1 MENLEVVFRFRFP
14 FAGRLAVVVCFER
27 HVLPSFLSCV
37 FINFCKAGWPSAY
50 SNACLVAASQK
61 SALIVS
67 LFNVLYGCFPRG
79 TKEWSKYLLV
89 NTMIG
94 K

>member
-1 MENLEVVFRFRFP
+1 MLFVSNGTFCPLFFF
-14 FAGRLAVVVCFER
+14 
-27 HVLPSFLSCV
+27 V
-37 FINFCKAGWPSAY
+37 FINFGKPGWLALRSAY
-50 SNACLVAASQK
+50 SNACLVIYLSDTLAASQK

-79 TKEWSKYLLV
+79 TKEWPKYLLV

>member
-1 MENLEVVFRFRFP
+1 MFRTARFAL
-14 FAGRLAVVVCFER
+14 F
-27 HVLPSFLSCV
+27 SFLCFYQFLKSWL
-37 FINFCKAGWPSAY
+37 ALRSAY
-50 SNACLVAASQK
+50 SNACLVIYLSDTLAASQK